1 LCKRSARSLSV
12 DRRGPALDFPIL
24 DAKDVLRMFQDSYVI
39 EEKILRVERAGLSK
53 LRFGV
58 YTSLGFKVS
67 AAKILAHLRFYGGAV
82 LSARAVGSKTSKVP
96 FDQIIP
102 VAIGSAMALWNS
114 SDIEIESTLLFLIAF
129 ADILDVSHQKRK
141 HRIAWPKVLA
151 EQPRKVQ
158 SADLL
163 GRHDHVR
170 FITLG
175 RRRCGIF

>member
-1 LCKRSARSLSV
+1 
-12 DRRGPALDFPIL
+12 
-24 DAKDVLRMFQDSYVI
+24 MFQDSYVI

-102 VAIGSAMALWNS
+102 VAIGSAMALC
-114 SDIEIESTLLFLIAF
+114 TLLFLIAF

-151 EQPRKVQ
+151 DQPRKVQ
-158 SADLL
+158 SADTL

-175 RRRCGIF
+175 RRPCGIF